1 MKTAFV
7 TGGSRGIG
15 SAIALALGKTFHV
28 VVGFATSE
36 DKANDVVKEI
46 VAAGGSASTVQIDIS
61 DAESVDSAFTTI
73 EKEYNSVDVL
83 INNAGVTKDN
93 ILSGQIVE

>member
-28 VVGFATSE
+28 IVGFANSE

-46 VAAGGSASTVQIDIS
+46 VAAGGVQ
-61 DAESVDSAFTTI
+61 VQFR
-73 EKEYNSVDVL
+73 L
-83 INNAGVTKDN
+83 IYLMLN
-93 ILSGQIVE
+93 L

>member
-28 VVGFATSE
+28 VVGFANSE
-36 DKANDVVKEI
+36 DKANDVVKGI
-46 VAAGGSASTVQIDIS
+46 IAAGGSASTVQIDIS
-61 DAESVDSAFTTI
+61 NAESVDNAFF
-73 EKEYNSVDVL
+73 NSRKRIQLCRCLD
-83 INNAGVTKDN
+83 
-93 ILSGQIVE
+93 Q

>member
-7 TGGSRGIG
+7 TGDSRGIG
-15 SAIALALGKTFHV
+15 SAIALALGKTIHV

-36 DKANDVVKEI
+36 EKANDVVKEI

-61 DAESVDSAFTTI
+61 DA
-73 EKEYNSVDVL
+73 
-83 INNAGVTKDN
+83 
-93 ILSGQIVE
+93 